1 MTGNNQDANGEGR
14 QSINFF
20 FRNSEPQEQ
29 TTRHPQNGHGN
40 RNTQQSRQRLNIITC
55 NIEGVKGNSAYLS
68 DLSKEQDIICLQ
80 EHWLWSFELQKLDEK
95 LTDYKVF
102 GRSHDCNEPITN
114 YQIPRGRAGVAIVW
128 PKKFD
133 KVISKLDDGNERI
146 IAIEIMSV
154 PKPTCLIN
162 AYMPTNAAQS
172 LDEYKECLDIIFN
185 IKSKYDQSHNII
197 LYGDLNGSLISTR
210 NNKHDISLKQFTSVN
225 GLKPTRDIQS
235 KPTYFHTDGKAT
247 SQIDYILSNN
257 DILLS
262 TNIYSQ
268 DPVNKSTHVPVKT
281 CTNLYLEIKKN
292 SKSQTNTVAYKLIW
306 EEMDKD
312 IYINEIDKHLQ
323 YLPSDETT
331 ADDKLKC
338 VMGILHEATKQAVP
352 SRIIK
357 LNGPKRKASPDV
369 KRLIGISKNKHRLWN
384 DAGRP
389 RDDHPLFIDKKEAK
403 RNLRKQQR
411 KETALEKEQFIQ
423 KLEENPNDLNISPT
437 YPKK

>member
-1 MTGNNQDANGEGR
+1 MQMVKEEE
-14 QSINFF
+14 SINLF

-114 YQIPRGRAGVAIVW
+114 YQIPRGRAGVAIAW
-128 PKKFD
+128 PQKFD

-146 IAIEIMSV
+146 IAIEIMKALTSHL
-154 PKPTCLIN
+154 TSRANMIN
-162 AYMPTNAAQS
+162 HTIS
-172 LDEYKECLDIIFN
+172 C
-185 IKSKYDQSHNII
+185 
-197 LYGDLNGSLISTR
+197 GDLNGSLISTR
-210 NNKHDISLKQFTSVN
+210 NNKHYISLKQFTSVN

-247 SQIDYILSNN
+247 SQIEYILSNN

-268 DPVNKSTHVPVKT
+268 DPVNTPTHVPIKT

-292 SKSQTNTVAYKLIW
+292 SKSKTNSVAYKLIW

-323 YLPSDETT
+323 YLPSHETT

-338 VMGILHEATKQAVP
+338 VMGILHKATKLAVP

-369 KRLIGISKNKHRLWN
+369 KRLIGISKNRHRLWN

-389 RDDHPLFIDKKEAK
+389 RDDLPLFKEKKEAK
-403 RNLRKQQR
+403 
-411 KETALEKEQFIQ
+411 
-423 KLEENPNDLNISPT
+423 
-437 YPKK
+437 